1 MKTNKQTNKTEMRF
15 FDFQSYILANSFAPP
30 TGEKKKPPGQKTK
43 TKHKGGV
50 GAWVGVGE
58 ESRVLRGWD

>member
-1 MKTNKQTNKTEMRF
+1 MRF
-15 FDFQSYILANSFAPP
+15 FGFLSYILANSFAPP
-30 TGEKKKPPGQKTK
+30 TGDKKKPPGQKNK